1 MANLPLALQVQMP
14 EFTTPQEFESQ
25 RLGQERAR
33 YANELQRMRLEE
45 ERQRPEVMNRLSK
58 MMTEPGAIGS
68 PEKFFGMGEQGKSAY
83 EALHQAQQFKEQQE
97 TRKKAAV
104 GSALAS
110 AILDPS
116 DSGMQSAYSKLKEAG
131 VPSEPYEQIF
141 SAIPEDQRRSKL
153 LSYAVSSPEGMKL
166 LNLASPKFEERSSA
180 NEKWFEDINPYSP
193 TFGKKQ
199 SSVESMPK
207 MADVANLMKAYT
219 NAGLPIPSELLS
231 KFGGVGV
238 AAPQGQPPLPK
249 LPKATSKAEGPLPPE
264 MKLPPAAK
272 PMTAKQELD
281 LKKIKA
287 ADTTVVDSA
296 VNLAGDVT
304 SLVDELVGNKEKKI
318 PPHPGLGRM
327 TGIASLVPSGPT
339 EARAAEQ
346 RLATLK
352 GKVSAFGRQLASQEG
367 KLGNMA
373 VQEWKIVADS
383 VQSIDPLAPNFEQ
396 QMRDIERQVQ
406 RFSGTVKKRYQMTY
420 AGAPSESAKSPA
432 QAPATVPA
440 AAPKAKFLGF
450 EE

>member
-1 MANLPLALQVQMP
+1 MAKSFPLALQVQMP
-14 EFTTPQEFESQ
+14 EFTTPQEFEAQ
-25 RLGQERAR
+25 RLGQERAK
-33 YANELQRMRLEE
+33 YANELQRMRFEE
-45 ERQRPEVMNRLSK
+45 ERKRPEVMNRLSQ
-58 MMTEPGAIGS
+58 MMAKPGAIER
-68 PEKFFGMGEQGKSAY
+68 PEEFFGMGEQGKSAY
-83 EALHQAQQFKEQQE
+83 ESLQQAQQFKEQQE
-97 TRKKAAV
+97 TKKKAVV

-166 LNLASPKFEERSSA
+166 LNFASPKFEERSSA
-180 NEKWFEDINPYSP
+180 TEKWFEDVNPYSP

-199 SSVESMPK
+199 SNVEAMPSM
-207 MADVANLMKAYT
+207 AHIANLMNAYT
-219 NAGLPIPSELLS
+219 NARIPIPQELLD

-238 AAPQGQPPLPK
+238 AVPQGQLPLPK
-249 LPKATSKAEGPLPPE
+249 LPKEKLPLE
-264 MKLPPAAK
+264 MKPTPAAK

-287 ADTTVVDSA
+287 ADMAITNGA
-296 VNLAGDVT
+296 VNVAEDVT

-327 TGIASLVPSGPT
+327 TGIASIIPSGPT
-339 EARAAEQ
+339 QARAAEQ
-346 RLATLK
+346 RLETLK
-352 GKVSAFGRQLASQEG
+352 GKVAAFGRQLASQES

-373 VQEWKIVADS
+373 VQEWKIVAS
-383 VQSIDPLAPNFEQ
+383 SIQAIDPMAPNFEQ

-406 RFSGTVKKRYQMTY
+406 RFSGSVKKRYQMTY
-420 AGAPSESAKSPA
+420 EPAPSERAKSS
-432 QAPATVPA
+432 
-440 AAPKAKFLGF
+440 AAPESAEKRPSLNDIFGGK
-450 EE
+450 

>member
-1 MANLPLALQVQMP
+1 MAKSFPLALQVQMP
-14 EFTTPQEFESQ
+14 EFTTPQEFEAQ

-45 ERQRPEVMNRLSK
+45 EQRRPEVMNRLSQ
-58 MMTEPGAIGS
+58 MMAKPGAIER
-68 PEKFFGMGEQGKSAY
+68 PEEFFGMGEQGKSAY
-83 EALHQAQQFKEQQE
+83 ESLQQAQQFKEQQE
-97 TRKKAAV
+97 TKKKAIV

-116 DSGMQSAYSKLKEAG
+116 DSGMQSAYSKLKQAG

-141 SAIPEDQRRSKL
+141 SGIPEDQRRSKL

-166 LNLASPKFEERSSA
+166 LNFASPKFEERSSA
-180 NEKWFEDINPYSP
+180 TEKWFEDINPYSP

-199 SSVESMPK
+199 SNVEAMPSM
-207 MADVANLMKAYT
+207 AHVANLMNAYT
-219 NAGLPIPSELLS
+219 NAGLPIPSDLLS

-238 AAPQGQPPLPK
+238 AAPQGQLPLPK
-249 LPKATSKAEGPLPPE
+249 LPKAKGKAEGPLPPE
-264 MKLPPAAK
+264 MKPTPAAK

-287 ADTTVVDSA
+287 ADMAITDGAANVA
-296 VNLAGDVT
+296 EDVT

-318 PPHPGLGRM
+318 SPHPGLGRM

-346 RLATLK
+346 RLETLK
-352 GKVSAFGRQLASQEG
+352 GKVAAFGRQLASQEG

-373 VQEWKIVADS
+373 VQEWKIVAS
-383 VQSIDPLAPNFEQ
+383 SIQAIDPMAPNFTQ

-406 RFSGTVKKRYQMTY
+406 RFSQSVKKRYQMTY
-420 AGAPSESAKSPA
+420 EGAPSEPAKSST
-432 QAPATVPA
+432 APASAEKRPSLNDIFGG
-440 AAPKAKFLGF
+440 K
-450 EE
+450 